1 MPEDISFS
9 TRFDFVSGGIEMGKL
24 SRLITVSA
32 VAAATGA
39 GVYYYL
45 NKAQMESAKNVDET
59 GEGVSGTGTTAQDS
73 VADFFREKR
82 EAIMSS
88 REYVALSENVSTAKD
103 ALVKTVSEA
112 AEKIKEKAA
121 EVKDGVGVVAEEEK
135 DKAEDFAFEEFDEEI
150 AADVDEVSAPE
161 TSTATVETQE

>member
-1 MPEDISFS
+1 
-9 TRFDFVSGGIEMGKL
+9 MGKL
-24 SRLITVSA
+24 SRLLTVTA

-45 NKAQMESAKNVDET
+45 NKSQIESAKDVDET

-88 REYVALSENVSTAKD
+88 REYVTLKENAGVAKD

-121 EVKDGVGVVAEEEK
+121 EVKDGVGVVAEDAKE
-135 DKAEDFAFEEFDEEI
+135 KAEDFAFEEFDEEI
-150 AADVDEVSAPE
+150 AAEVESDENSDE
-161 TSTATVETQE
+161 E

>member
-1 MPEDISFS
+1 
-9 TRFDFVSGGIEMGKL
+9 MGKL
-24 SRLITVSA
+24 SRLLTVSA

-45 NKAQMESAKNVDET
+45 NKSQMESAKNVDET

-82 EAIMSS
+82 DAIMSS
-88 REYVALSENVSTAKD
+88 REYVSLSQNVSTAKD

-121 EVKDGVGVVAEEEK
+121 EAKDGVGVVADDIK
-135 DKAEDFAFEEFDEEI
+135 DKAEDFEFEEFEDAPLEE
-150 AADVDEVSAPE
+150 ASEAEDAE
-161 TSTATVETQE
+161 